1 MGIKKASFFAAN
13 KKSIASRYLIL
24 PSGTKTTIDC
34 LLTSSKYVQKYHYET
49 DTLATQ
55 SGIYTLE
62 HHSGS
67 HESLSQDYRKFAKE
81 ALLLSQIPIAI
92 STDNRVS
99 VPMVEAAKSKYP
111 NLSYL
116 SIDAHLRLKIH
127 KSGTPLVSLAKNS
140 AIKELVD
147 HSVFVA
153 ARSFTKTELQRADAD
168 YVYYALDLHQQD
180 QKVWISD
187 IINDLKPEVYISVD
201 LSAMDPSIIPLG
213 EYSVSEGLTLRQFLT
228 LIKHISMKKKIVG
241 FDFVGYQKY
250 EKNSSV
256 CKLICDLLYSCISYV
271 DKNQ

>member
-1 MGIKKASFFAAN
+1 MVIKRASFFAAS
-13 KKSIASRYLIL
+13 KESIASKYLIL

-34 LLTSSKYVQKYHYET
+34 LLASSKYVQKYHYET
-49 DTLATQ
+49 DTSATH

-67 HESLSQDYRKFAKE
+67 YESLSQDYRKFAE
-81 ALLLSQIPIAI
+81 GALLLSQIPIAI

-111 NLSYL
+111 NISYL
-116 SIDAHLRLKIH
+116 SIDALLRLK
-127 KSGTPLVSLAKNS
+127 KYKQGTPLVSLAKNS
-140 AIKELVD
+140 AISQHVD

-153 ARSFTKTELQRADAD
+153 ARSFTKIELLRADPE
-168 YVYYALDLHQQD
+168 YVYYALDLHQQE

-187 IINDLKPEVYISVD
+187 IIDDLQPEVYISVD

-213 EYSVSEGLTLRQFLT
+213 EDSVSEGLTLRQFLT
-228 LIKHISMKKKIVG
+228 LIKYISMKKKIVG

-250 EKNSSV
+250 EENSSV
-256 CKLICDLLYSCISYV
+256 CKLICDLLYSCISYI